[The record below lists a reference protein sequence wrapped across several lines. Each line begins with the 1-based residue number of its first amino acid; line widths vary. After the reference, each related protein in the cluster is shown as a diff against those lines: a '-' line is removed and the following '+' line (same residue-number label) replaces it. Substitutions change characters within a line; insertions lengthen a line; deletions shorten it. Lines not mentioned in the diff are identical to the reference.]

1 MVTGL
6 EGAARQES
14 MTRIAWFPVAW
25 FLAGGGLVSGAVPA
39 LAQGPARFSEV
50 REEAVAR
57 LRTADPAG
65 ALALVEAAAAPSDIR
80 EQAASLW
87 IRSRALNDLGRREEA
102 RALLRVLP
110 QGLPGHLIEV
120 LEEQR
125 ARAAEGDREGPE
137 RIRAF
142 LRAHPRSPVAVELR
156 LALARGLLDRG
167 DLAGARAEAEEV
179 IRSRAHRP
187 LRGEAQRI
195 RAMTLQGRERAAAL
209 RALFLDLPETPA
221 AAAAG
226 LREEDLT
233 PGERERRARG
243 FDAALEYR
251 EAQRIREDLWKQGRR
266 SPGLAMV
273 LARSHLSLV
282 RDDPARALEL
292 LQVAEAGGALRGPE
306 RHLWFARA
314 LARLER
320 YDEAAG
326 RYRAY
331 LKEGGRKER
340 DRALYYLGW
349 LPYDHGR
356 YEEALPQFDR
366 FLREARRSPDR
377 SYVAW
382 FKAWSLYRL
391 KRYPEALQ
399 ALQAMIPMG
408 NNLVA
413 GKALYWM
420 GRIHHLQGRDREARE
435 AFRRLEDRYPLSYYA
450 VLAAQRRQE
459 WWGEPLPDWI
469 TGPSPG
475 LPDPGPFWGDGRLP
489 RALAAGMEEIRDLAE
504 LGEIARARR
513 AWAPLARAVTRHY
526 HGTERLRLLSTVLG
540 ALEQDHELYQT
551 ARREAGGLLGSVP
564 SRGSATAWKALYP
577 RARRPL
583 VASLSRRFSFPEVWA
598 YAIMRQESRY
608 DDRQVSHTAALGIMQ
623 MIPSTARRI
632 SALLG
637 VPFDVQGF
645 FDSGRNLLFCTR
657 YLAMLLPEFRNQ
669 VLFAS
674 AAYNSGAPAIRRFL
688 REKQGLPF
696 DEMVESI
703 PYNEGRNYARKVAE
717 HLIRYA
723 FLYLSPEER
732 VPLYSALFPRE
743 VDYRIGTDVDF

>member
-1 MVTGL
+1 
-6 EGAARQES
+6 
-14 MTRIAWFPVAW
+14 MTRPFQQARWLWVPWVV
-25 FLAGGGLVSGAVPA
+25 LGAGTA
-39 LAQGPARFSEV
+39 LAQGPATFPEV

-57 LRTADPAG
+57 VRTADPAG
-65 ALALVEAAAAPSDIR
+65 ALALVEAAATPVDPR
-80 EQAASLW
+80 EQAQALW
-87 IRSRALNDLGRREEA
+87 IRARALNDLGRREEA
-102 RALLRVLP
+102 RALLRDLAP
-110 QGLPGHLIEV
+110 GLPGHLREV

-125 ARAAEGDREGPE
+125 ARAAEGAPDGPE

-142 LRAHPRSPVAVELR
+142 LAAHPRSPLATDLR
-156 LALARGLLDRG
+156 LALARGLLARG
-167 DLAGARAEAEEV
+167 DREGARREAEEV
-179 IRSRAHRP
+179 IRSRPHRP
-187 LRGEAQRI
+187 LRGEALRI
-195 RAMTLQGRERAAAL
+195 QAMAMEARERAAVL
-209 RALFLDLPETPA
+209 RGLFLDLPETPA
-221 AAAAG
+221 AAATG
-226 LREEDLT
+226 LRESDLS
-233 PGERERRARG
+233 PGELERRARG

-251 EAQRIREDLWKQGRR
+251 EAQRIREDLWRQGRG

-273 LARSHLSLV
+273 LARSHLVLV

-292 LQVAEAGGALRGPE
+292 LRVAEAGGVLRGPD

-320 YDEAAG
+320 YDEAVAH
-326 RYRAY
+326 YRAY
-331 LKEGGRKER
+331 RKEGGRKDR
-340 DRALYYLGW
+340 ARALYYLGW

-391 KRYPEALQ
+391 RRYPEALQ

-420 GRIHHLQGRDREARE
+420 GRIHHLLGQDREARE
-435 AFRRLEDRYPLSYYA
+435 ALRRLVDRYPLSYYA

-459 WWGEPLPDWI
+459 WWGEPLPEWV

-475 LPDPGPFWGDGRLP
+475 LPDPGPFWGEGRLP
-489 RALAAGMEEIRDLAE
+489 KALVEAMRRVRDLSD
-504 LGEIARARR
+504 LGEVARARR
-513 AWAPLARAVTRHY
+513 EWAPVARAVLRHVQ
-526 HGTERLRLLSTVLG
+526 GADRLRLLSTVLG
-540 ALEQDHELYQT
+540 ALELDHDLYQA
-551 ARREAGGLLGSVP
+551 ARREAGGRLGPVP
-564 SRGSATAWKALYP
+564 TRDGAAAWKALYP

-583 VASLSRRFSFPEVWA
+583 VVSLARRFAFPEVWA

-688 REKQGLPF
+688 RDRQGLPF

-703 PYNEGRNYARKVAE
+703 AYNEGRNYARKVAE
-717 HLIRYA
+717 HLVRYA
-723 FLYLSPEER
+723 YLYLSPEER
-732 VPLYSALFPRE
+732 VPLYEALFPRE
-743 VDYRIGTDVDF
+743 VDYGIGTDVDF